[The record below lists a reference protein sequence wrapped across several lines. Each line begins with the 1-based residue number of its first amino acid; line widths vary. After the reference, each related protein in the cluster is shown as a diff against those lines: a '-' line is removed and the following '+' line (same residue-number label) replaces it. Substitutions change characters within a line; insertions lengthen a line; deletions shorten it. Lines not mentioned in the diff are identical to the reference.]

1 MCFGSKLVLKALGEE
16 AVDCHRTAPVGALC
30 VYVQTVDWLWL
41 QGVWAEVPSA
51 TLDGTCRSVSL
62 LGGDRREDVQTMP
75 L

>member
-16 AVDCHRTAPVGALC
+16 ALDCHRTAPVGALC

-41 QGVWAEVPSA
+41 QGVWAEVPS
-51 TLDGTCRSVSL
+51 TTVDGTCRPVSL
-62 LGGDRREDVQTMP
+62 LGGDERADAQTMP